1 MRKRVFTALTRDV
14 STYVLSTMNTF
25 WTTPKVVLSGLFFFL
40 ILQSFLAVISALE
53 RFATHAGGTC
63 SFVPSVMACVI
74 PTLCHGSWLLKN
86 KSYKYEALWILYL
99 HWTHSQGVSK
109 LAHGLNFARFN
120 WVGKVTEVNWD
131 FYTPA
136 TQKVKAG
143 WNWKDER
150 KINKTVLD
158 WSPSHGV
165 TKNCTIRHCDK
176 NSLAVLNKNTV
187 SRQHEGD
194 EVSGVASSLCGTI
207 MLIPF
212 MCAARAA

>member
-1 MRKRVFTALTRDV
+1 MD
-14 STYVLSTMNTF
+14 
-25 WTTPKVVLSGLFFFL
+25 FFFFSSCSHFWL
-40 ILQSFLAVISALE
+40 SYLLLNDSLLTLEARARLCQVWWPVWSRPCVMVAGFWRTNPISMRL
-53 RFATHAGGTC
+53 
-63 SFVPSVMACVI
+63 
-74 PTLCHGSWLLKN
+74 
-86 KSYKYEALWILYL
+86 YEYYIFTE
-99 HWTHSQGVSK
+99 HTQGVSK

-150 KINKTVLD
+150 KFNKTVLD

-187 SRQHEGD
+187 NRQHEGD